1 TVRVTTR
8 RLEGEPGSE
17 GVRLLYDV
25 RPGPRTAVV
34 IEGAPSSDRLVEKMK
49 VAWTRSVVDEFLFE
63 EAVGIVKGEMLE
75 RGFVRASATARLEGG
90 DEAKTLRVV
99 VDPGPHV
106 GSRRVVFQGN
116 ERVASDRLREVL
128 ADPALTRAVWLDPA
142 VADDALTSFYRRE
155 GYLNATVAFE
165 DITISGNEAT
175 RIVSVTEGAPFV
187 LRDVRINGARGVSV
201 DDVRKMSA
209 LSSGVQYTDAAIEK
223 ARRAILAG
231 YR

>member
-1 TVRVTTR
+1 YGCGHRLVCGDPAPVARLPARELPRVTSVQITGAGPDEAALRDQLSLSVGDRFSFFRWQDDRDRLEQFYKRRDHATVRVTTR

-63 EAVGIVKGEMLE
+63 EAVGIVTGHMLE

-106 GSRRVVFQGN
+106 GSRRRVFQGN
-116 ERVASDRLREVL
+116 ERV
-128 ADPALTRAVWLDPA
+128 
-142 VADDALTSFYRRE
+142 
-155 GYLNATVAFE
+155 
-165 DITISGNEAT
+165 
-175 RIVSVTEGAPFV
+175 
-187 LRDVRINGARGVSV
+187 
-201 DDVRKMSA
+201 
-209 LSSGVQYTDAAIEK
+209 
-223 ARRAILAG
+223 
-231 YR
+231 